1 MASQSPTRLTL
12 EQAYEAA
19 YLWLFHIDQPPTE
32 VIEKPPEMVEM
43 YSDELISW
51 VRASKEVPQKAILA
65 MLQLED
71 ARKKAIFSPVGF
83 SPGAVSISESHG
95 VALFSLGPDGTVSA
109 ETGHAVMM
117 MPNQQMPAPFSLPPE
132 TEDLTTAVTTW
143 GTTTFDSEVWVD
155 CPECGTNQHISLG
168 SCRVCGTKLEV
179 AKQAPIEEISY
190 KCRDCGSHD
199 VEIISQPV
207 DPEDPALTRA
217 NRATDE
223 KYNRRL

>member
-1 MASQSPTRLTL
+1 MARATPTRLTL

-19 YLWLFHIDQPPTE
+19 YLWLFHVDQPPTE
-32 VIEKPPEMVEM
+32 VVEKPPEMVEL
-43 YSDELISW
+43 YSKELISW

-65 MLQLED
+65 MLQLKD
-71 ARKKAIFSPVGF
+71 DRKKAIFSPVGF

-95 VALFSLGPDGTVSA
+95 VALFTIGPDGTVDA
-109 ETGHAVMM
+109 ETGHAMTM
-117 MPNQQMPAPFSLPPE
+117 MPNQMPPAPFSLPPE
-132 TEDLTTAVTTW
+132 PEDLSGTVATW
-143 GTTTFDSEVWVD
+143 GTTKFDSEVWVD

-179 AKQAPIEEISY
+179 EREKPVEELVY

-199 VEIISQPV
+199 IEIISQPV
-207 DPEDPALTRA
+207 DPEAALTKA
-217 NRATDE
+217 AQVTDE

>member
-1 MASQSPTRLTL
+1 MARAIPPRLTL

-32 VIEKPPEMVEM
+32 VVEKPPKMVEL
-43 YSDELISW
+43 YSDNLICW
-51 VRASKEVPQKAILA
+51 VRGSKEVPQKAILA
-65 MLQLED
+65 MLQLDDE
-71 ARKKAIFSPVGF
+71 RRKAIFSPHGF
-83 SPGAVSISESHG
+83 STGAVSISESHG
-95 VALFSLGPDGTVSA
+95 VALFKLARDGTVTA

-117 MPNQQMPAPFSLPPE
+117 MPNQTPPAPFSLPPE
-132 TEDLTTAVTTW
+132 KEDLTTPVATW
-143 GTTTFDSEVWVD
+143 GTTKFDSDVWVD

-179 AKQAPIEEISY
+179 LKDEPMEELHY

-199 VEIISQPV
+199 IEIISQPV
-207 DPEDPALTRA
+207 DVAAGATTRA
-217 NRATDE
+217 NQATDE